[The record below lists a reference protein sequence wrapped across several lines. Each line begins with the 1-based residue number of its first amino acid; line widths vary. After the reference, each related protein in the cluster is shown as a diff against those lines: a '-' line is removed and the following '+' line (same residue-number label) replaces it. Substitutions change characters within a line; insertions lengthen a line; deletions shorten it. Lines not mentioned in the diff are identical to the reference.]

1 MSTVNLVRSECA
13 FNCHLLTDPLSIILG
28 GKQFHYLLL
37 QRRPTLDPCQWS
49 IAGPLLHI
57 GAAEADAV
65 VMVMSF
71 DHWHRG
77 WDGQSG
83 TRSTTRAS
91 PGAQGVLGEPRCGAR
106 HPALLRQWARR
117 PSHDSGSAG
126 SMPVVTSNDH
136 RAAISVPAAARPP
149 GPASSGVP
157 VTMPPLRCRPM
168 QPMCPH
174 DATLMGKPIY

>member
-1 MSTVNLVRSECA
+1 M
-13 FNCHLLTDPLSIILG
+13 
-28 GKQFHYLLL
+28 
-37 QRRPTLDPCQWS
+37 
-49 IAGPLLHI
+49 
-57 GAAEADAV
+57 

-71 DHWHRG
+71 GHWHRG

-91 PGAQGVLGEPRCGAR
+91 PGAQGVLGEPAAPG
-106 HPALLRQWARR
+106 PTQRQWARR

-126 SMPVVTSNDH
+126 SMPVVASNDH

-157 VTMPPLRCRPM
+157 VTMPPCHSGKVRRSLVFEVGSGIIDGRPHVAQAGSRLRAREGRVGACQWHSDRRPGEPVYTGGPGPPARGA
-168 QPMCPH
+168 QPQV
-174 DATLMGKPIY
+174 DV